1 MYKTIP
7 PKGMNQKLS
16 LNLLL
21 LSMLLLTACELTK
34 TKKPLNVLW
43 LVAEDL
49 SPDYLS
55 AYGDFRA
62 PHSQFGPLGQRG
74 VVYTHNFLCRAFV
87 LPAAPLWLPDCTPT
101 PLEHT

>member
-55 AYGDFRA
+55 A
-62 PHSQFGPLGQRG
+62 
-74 VVYTHNFLCRAFV
+74 
-87 LPAAPLWLPDCTPT
+87 
-101 PLEHT
+101 